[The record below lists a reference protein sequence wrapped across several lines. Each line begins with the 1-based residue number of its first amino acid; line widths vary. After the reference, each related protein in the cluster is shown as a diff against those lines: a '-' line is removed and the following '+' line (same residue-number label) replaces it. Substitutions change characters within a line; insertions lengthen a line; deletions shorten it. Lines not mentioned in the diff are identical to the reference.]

1 MSGRQVLV
9 IAGGVTP
16 PRSGL
21 RSRLPAQPALVV
33 AADSGVSHA
42 ESLGLRVD
50 RVVGDFDSAEP
61 DALERAVAAGASVE
75 RHRAEKDKTD
85 LELALDAA
93 VGEFG
98 DAASYVVVAS
108 VGGRLDH
115 ALANLL
121 LLASPAYAHVTIEA
135 YVDDWHVTVVRDRAA
150 LVAPPGGLVTLLP
163 VGGDAIGVV
172 TGSLRYPLRGETLPA
187 GTTRGVSNVADEPEV
202 HVGLEAGVLLA
213 LREWADS
220 ARTPA

>member
-1 MSGRQVLV
+1 MSPQVIV
-9 IAGGVTP
+9 VAGGATP
-16 PRSGL
+16 PHPAL
-21 RSRLPAQPALVV
+21 RSHLPAEPALVV

-42 ESLGLRVD
+42 ELLGLHVD

-61 DALERAVAAGASVE
+61 DALDRAVAAGALVE

-93 VGEFG
+93 VQAHG
-98 DAASYVVVAS
+98 ASASYVVVAS
-108 VGGRLDH
+108 GGGRLDH

-121 LLASPAYAHVTIEA
+121 LLASPVYAQVAIEA
-135 YVDDWHVTVVRDRAA
+135 YVDDWHVTVVRTHTALAA
-150 LVAPPGGLVTLLP
+150 TPGGLVTLLP
-163 VGGDAIGVV
+163 VGGDAVGVV
-172 TGSLRYPLRGETLPA
+172 TGALRYPLRAETLPA
-187 GTTRGVSNVADEPEV
+187 GTTRGVSNVADEPVV

-220 ARTPA
+220 LHTHP